1 MVTSAGKK
9 VAGWRDEPIPW
20 GMALRGFL
28 PRWLGGEPVYLAVVR
43 TRHFSTTELLADYLL
58 RQHLIASASARS
70 EVEHADAIMVILQ
83 SLRKKSSA

>member
-1 MVTSAGKK
+1 MVTPIDKK

-20 GMALRGFL
+20 GMVLRGFL

-58 RQHLIASASARS
+58 RQHLIASARF
-70 EVEHADAIMVILQ
+70 EIKHADAILDILK
-83 SLRKKSSA
+83 SLRQKTSA